1 MSLLF
6 PEKDSVGISIIK
18 LQKWIAKTLF
28 IILIALIL
36 FNILGDP
43 KVSQTIN
50 NSYLPIISGWIGI
63 ILGFYFSREF
73 SGILAEKLKQKEEEL
88 GKVTSRVYKNSNE
101 ALETLIEVLRRKD
114 NKHGTR
120 R

>member
-18 LQKWIAKTLF
+18 LQKWIAKILF
-28 IILIALIL
+28 IILIGLIL
-36 FNILGDP
+36 FNVFGDRET
-43 KVSQTIN
+43 SQTIN

-73 SGILAEKLKQKEEEL
+73 SGILAKKLKDKEDELEE
-88 GKVTSRVYKNSNE
+88 VTNKVYKSPNKT
-101 ALETLIEVLRRKD
+101 LELISAFLQERE
-114 NKHGTR
+114 G
-120 R
+120 